1 MFLVCMSENWINIL
15 DKSGFVAAMFM
26 DLSNVFDA
34 LNHNVL
40 TSQLGAHRFRK
51 HTLAYMKN
59 ILSNMLLGV

>member
-1 MFLVCMSENWINIL
+1 MSENWINIL

-40 TSQLGAHRFRK
+40 TAQLGAHRFRK
-51 HTLAYMKN
+51 HTYLYEKYFK
-59 ILSNMLLGV
+59 